1 VRRSVQRKYAAKA
14 AHGSR
19 GGAVA
24 ISFDATRYGI
34 NFSTESEYLVSVCLN
49 ATALIVDL
57 FMKKFLNNL

>member
-1 VRRSVQRKYAAKA
+1 MQRKYAAKA

-49 ATALIVDL
+49 ATAPSAQ
-57 FMKKFLNNL
+57 FLC